1 MSVPT
6 EQLGDELFRFATIS
20 DVHVGLDAVGMLPEV
35 RDTELH
41 LEPPGERCLRA
52 ALAEATAW
60 GAQLVVAKGDLT
72 QHGIRQ
78 EAERAAAII
87 TAAGVPVIAT
97 RGNHE
102 VSGRSEPHGEVYV
115 TAGMDWV
122 ERDVRVR
129 DVPGLRLI
137 VFDSTIPG
145 SHHGSYAAHAAAVLD
160 ALDGSGPALLLAH
173 HQPQPWLLPH
183 HWPPGVPGPDAARF
197 LERVARA
204 NPAAW
209 LTTGHTHRNRRYVRH
224 GVLVTEVASTHDYPG
239 VWAGYVVHERGLRQE
254 VHDIGAPDARRW
266 LDATGRT
273 FLGIWKRWSHGR
285 ASDRVVSHAW
295 PR

>member
-1 MSVPT
+1 MS
-6 EQLGDELFRFATIS
+6 ELGEELFRFATVS
-20 DVHVGLDAVGMLPEV
+20 DVHVGLDAVGMLPQV

-72 QHGIRQ
+72 QDGIRPQ
-78 EAERAAAII
+78 AERAAAII
-87 TAAGVPVIAT
+87 AAAGVPVIAT

-102 VSGRSEPHGEVYV
+102 VSGRSEPHGDVYV
-115 TAGMDWV
+115 AAGIDWV

-129 DVPGLRLI
+129 DVPGLRL
-137 VFDSTIPG
+137 VVLDSTIPG
-145 SHHGSYAAHAAAVLD
+145 SHHGSYSAAAD
-160 ALDGSGPALLLAH
+160 AVVGAVAEADGGALLLTH
-173 HQPQPWLLPH
+173 HNPQPLLVPH
-183 HWPPGVPGPDAARF
+183 HWPPGVPSPDANRF
-197 LERVARA
+197 LDRVRAA
-204 NPAAW
+204 NPAVW
-209 LTTGHTHRNRRYVRH
+209 LTTGHTHRNRCYVRR
-224 GVLVTEVASTHDYPG
+224 GVLVTEVGATHDYPG
-239 VWAGYVVHERGLRQE
+239 VWAGYVVHERGVRQE
-254 VHDIGAPDARRW
+254 VHDIAVPDARRW

-285 ASDRVVSHAW
+285 ASDRAISHAW